1 MHQKRVVAVEIEVAK
16 KITQKFLLFEKS
28 IATANYFLEKS
39 QYVLKY
45 QDAIFTS
52 LPSVTVATK
61 QQTLKSI
68 KQLSIKKL
76 ATEF

>member
-28 IATANYFLEKS
+28 IATANIFRKVTICS
-39 QYVLKY
+39 QISGCHFY
-45 QDAIFTS
+45 IFT
-52 LPSVTVATK
+52 LCHRGHKATNIKVYQTVK
-61 QQTLKSI
+61 YK
-68 KQLSIKKL
+68 KKL